1 MCNLYSMTT
10 NQDAIRRLFGAL
22 NSRVGNLPPMPG
34 MFPDYPAPIVRNA
47 ADGRELAMARWGM
60 PSSQRALMD
69 ATKKRAQKL
78 EAKGKPVDF
87 KELLRMEPDSG
98 TTNIRNVDSAH
109 WKRWLGPE
117 NRCLVPFTSF
127 SEYDTI
133 DGRKVPVWFAVDESR
148 PLLCFAG
155 LWTNWTSV
163 RKVKEGEITADI
175 FAFLTTEPNA
185 EVGRVHPKAMPV
197 ILTTEEERDVWMRA
211 PWDEA
216 GKLQRPLPDG
226 ALQDRRDGREGGCG
240 GGGLKEQERTYRSYE
255 PQRWRVTP
263 SASTR
268 PTVLSVGNTNTAVA
282 RRSSNLAGLV
292 LPGRRR
298 VREVAARRDRWR

>member
-1 MCNLYSMTT
+1 MCNLYSMTR
-10 NQDAIRRLFGAL
+10 NVDAIRRLFGVAP
-22 NSRVGNLPPMPG
+22 NHDRTGNLPVLPG
-34 MFPDYPAPIVRNA
+34 IFPDYPAPIVRNS

-87 KELLRMEPDSG
+87 KQLLRMEPDSG
-98 TTNIRNVDSAH
+98 TTNIRNVNSAH

-117 NRCLVPFTSF
+117 HRCLVPLNSF

-133 DGRKVPVWFAVDESR
+133 DGKKVPVWFAVDEGR

-163 RKVKEGEITADI
+163 RKAKEGEITTDVY
-175 FAFLTTEPNA
+175 AFLTTDPNA

-197 ILTTEEERDVWMRA
+197 ILTTEEERDVWLRA
-211 PWDEA
+211 PWEEA
-216 GKLQRPLPDG
+216 AKLQRPLPDA
-226 ALQDRRDGREGGCG
+226 ALKIVATGD
-240 GGGLKEQERTYRSYE
+240 KE
-255 PQRWRVTP
+255 
-263 SASTR
+263 
-268 PTVLSVGNTNTAVA
+268 
-282 RRSSNLAGLV
+282 
-292 LPGRRR
+292 
-298 VREVAARRDRWR
+298 D